1 VTRHSTLRASDADR
15 DAVTER
21 LRQAAVEGRLEPHEL
36 EERLHTALRART
48 YGELD
53 RLLRDLP
60 GKRQA
65 APVARTA
72 IGLTI
77 RLIVLFVV
85 VSAVVVAAILSAAW
99 WLLCAIVWLSLRA
112 GRGGSRRSA
121 WHQHPP
127 RVARR
132 RPAHPF

>member
-21 LRQAAVEGRLEPHEL
+21 LRQAAVEGRLEAWEL

-60 GKRQA
+60 GKRQT
-65 APVARTA
+65 APAARTA
-72 IGLTI
+72 VGLAI
-77 RLIVLFVV
+77 RLIVLLAVV
-85 VSAVVVAAILSAAW
+85 TAVVVAAVLSAAW

-112 GRGGSRRSA
+112 GRGSCSRRSH
-121 WHQHPP
+121 WHHSP

>member
-60 GKRQA
+60 GRRQA

-72 IGLTI
+72 IGLAL
-77 RLIVLFVV
+77 RLVVLFVV
-85 VSAVVVAAILSAAW
+85 VTAVVVAAVLSAAW
-99 WLLCAIVWLSLRA
+99 WLLCAIIWLSLRA
-112 GRGGSRRSA
+112 GRSRRSA
-121 WHQHPP
+121 WHHHPP
-127 RVARR
+127 RVARG